1 MILTLLLPQI
11 QSIIQNQL
19 IEIKRRFV
27 GLGNVAKGQSSKIC
41 GGKYNL
47 VLTSES
53 IEKSRLQRNKKLL
66 NANDLLI
73 MTVTRSQIKKGRSI
87 LE

>member
-1 MILTLLLPQI
+1 MNLKVRKG
-11 QSIIQNQL
+11 

-73 MTVTRSQIKKGRSI
+73 MTVTRSQIKKGISNFRI
-87 LE
+87 V

>member
-1 MILTLLLPQI
+1 MNLKVRKG
-11 QSIIQNQL
+11 
-19 IEIKRRFV
+19 IEIKHHFV
-27 GLGNVAKGQSSKIC
+27 GLENVAKGQSSKIC

-66 NANDLLI
+66 DANDLLM
-73 MTVTRSQIKKGRSI
+73 MTVTRSQIKKGRSNFRI
-87 LE
+87 V

>member
-1 MILTLLLPQI
+1 MF
-11 QSIIQNQL
+11 

-53 IEKSRLQRNKKLL
+53 IEKSRLQRNKKLVD
-66 NANDLLI
+66 ANDPLM

>member
-1 MILTLLLPQI
+1 MNLKVRKG
-11 QSIIQNQL
+11 
-19 IEIKRRFV
+19 IEIKCHFV
-27 GLGNVAKGQSSKIC
+27 RLGNVAKGQSSKIC

-66 NANDLLI
+66 DANDLLM
-73 MTVTRSQIKKGRSI
+73 MTVTRSQIKKGRSNFRI
-87 LE
+87 V

>member
-1 MILTLLLPQI
+1 MNLKVRKG
-11 QSIIQNQL
+11 
-19 IEIKRRFV
+19 IEIKRHFV

-66 NANDLLI
+66 NVCDLLM
-73 MTVTRSQIKKGRSI
+73 MTVTRSQIKKGRSNFRI
-87 LE
+87 V

>member
-1 MILTLLLPQI
+1 MNLKVRKG
-11 QSIIQNQL
+11 

-27 GLGNVAKGQSSKIC
+27 ELGDVAKGQSSKIC

-66 NANDLLI
+66 DANDLLM
-73 MTVTRSQIKKGRSI
+73 MTQMPLQRIYDSRSNIWSKI
-87 LE
+87 

>member
-1 MILTLLLPQI
+1 MNLKVRKG
-11 QSIIQNQL
+11 
-19 IEIKRRFV
+19 IEIKRHFA
-27 GLGNVAKGQSSKIC
+27 GLGNVAKGQSSKSC
-41 GGKYNL
+41 AGKYDL

>member
-1 MILTLLLPQI
+1 MNLKVRKG
-11 QSIIQNQL
+11 

-66 NANDLLI
+66 DANDLLM
-73 MTVTRSQIKKGRSI
+73 MTVTRSQIKKGRSNFRI
-87 LE
+87 V

>member
-1 MILTLLLPQI
+1 MNLKVRKG
-11 QSIIQNQL
+11 

-66 NANDLLI
+66 DANDPLM
-73 MTVTRSQIKKGRSI
+73 MTVTRSQIKKGRSNFRI
-87 LE
+87 V

>member
-1 MILTLLLPQI
+1 MNLKVRKG
-11 QSIIQNQL
+11 

-41 GGKYNL
+41 GGKYSL

-66 NANDLLI
+66 DANDLLM
-73 MTVTRSQIKKGRSI
+73 MTVTRSQIQKTYFIIQNK
-87 LE
+87 

>member
-1 MILTLLLPQI
+1 MKVRKG
-11 QSIIQNQL
+11 
-19 IEIKRRFV
+19 IEIKRHLV
-27 GLGNVAKGQSSKIC
+27 ELGFVAKGQSSIIC

-66 NANDLLI
+66 DANDLLM

>member
-1 MILTLLLPQI
+1 MHSLTY
-11 QSIIQNQL
+11 
-19 IEIKRRFV
+19 IEIKHRFV

-66 NANDLLI
+66 DANDLLM
-73 MTVTRSQIKKGRSI
+73 MTVTRSQIKKGRSNFRI
-87 LE
+87 V

>member
-1 MILTLLLPQI
+1 MNLKVRKG
-11 QSIIQNQL
+11 

-27 GLGNVAKGQSSKIC
+27 GLGNVAKCQSSKIC
-41 GGKYNL
+41 GGKYSS

-66 NANDLLI
+66 NAHDQFV
-73 MTVTRSQIKKGRSI
+73 MTVTRSQNVS
-87 LE
+87 

>member
-1 MILTLLLPQI
+1 MNLKVRKG
-11 QSIIQNQL
+11 

-73 MTVTRSQIKKGRSI
+73 MTVTRSQNKKGKSKIRI
-87 LE
+87 D

>member
-1 MILTLLLPQI
+1 MNLKVRKG
-11 QSIIQNQL
+11 
-19 IEIKRRFV
+19 IEIKRHFV

-66 NANDLLI
+66 DANDLLI
-73 MTVTRSQIKKGRSI
+73 MTVTRSQIKKGRSNFRI
-87 LE
+87 V

>member
-1 MILTLLLPQI
+1 MNLKVRKG
-11 QSIIQNQL
+11 

-73 MTVTRSQIKKGRSI
+73 MTVTRSQIKKGRSNFRI
-87 LE
+87 V

>member
-1 MILTLLLPQI
+1 MNLKVRKG
-11 QSIIQNQL
+11 

-27 GLGNVAKGQSSKIC
+27 ELGDVAKGQSSKIC

-73 MTVTRSQIKKGRSI
+73 MTVTRSQIKKGRSNFRI
-87 LE
+87 V